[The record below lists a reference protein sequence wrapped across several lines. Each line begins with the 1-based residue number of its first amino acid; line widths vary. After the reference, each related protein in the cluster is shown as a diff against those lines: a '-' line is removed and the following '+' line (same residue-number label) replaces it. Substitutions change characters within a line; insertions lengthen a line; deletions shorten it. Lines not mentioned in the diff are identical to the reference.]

1 MTRVIS
7 CVLCGVMV
15 LGARGAAR
23 PELSGAW
30 ILNHELSEFP
40 REVGFDPDWHDPEPV
55 GQTGT
60 GRSSSRGGRGGGGG
74 GSGGGASRAGSVSTL
89 FESEEDTRK
98 IRELVNEVKAPPE
111 RLTITQT
118 DAAVTV
124 ADAHGRARSFYPG
137 GKESAL
143 ELDAGP
149 VGVTAKWENAQ
160 LVIRCLIEKIA
171 SFDIATRARQVRA
184 GSWSTSN
191 LPITAAAR
199 SSNASM
205 TPPRRANAFLMCSR

>member
-1 MTRVIS
+1 MTRVIV
-7 CVLCGVMV
+7 CVLYGAMV
-15 LGARGAAR
+15 LGGRGAAR

-40 REVGFDPDWHDPEPV
+40 REVGFDPDWHDSDAG

-60 GRSSSRGGRGGGGG
+60 GRSSGRGGRGGGGG
-74 GSGGGASRAGSVSTL
+74 NGAGNGGGASRVGSVSAP
-89 FESEEDTRK
+89 FESEEDSRK

-111 RLTITQT
+111 RLTITET

-124 ADAHGRARSFYPG
+124 ADASGRARSFYPG

-160 LVIRCLIEKIA
+160 LVIRCLIEKDRELRYRY
-171 SFDIATRARQVRA
+171 SREA
-184 GSWSTSN
+184 GSSR
-191 LPITAAAR
+191 LVVEVQFADHGRGEIIKRVYDVA
-199 SSNASM
+199 
-205 TPPRRANAFLMCSR
+205 PPG